1 MLICCFIVLWKPWYC
16 SWHKQSGSWDV
27 LYSTD
32 CPVWICWIYET
43 KFEHTAL
50 SRELCDNMTIRPLR
64 RLLYLWSGR
73 LWWGP
78 GELVLQ
84 VSLYVE
90 VFGSAGHWY
99 QQIRRTLVSSVQ
111 SSAGTNSHRTCPT
124 TPEHTKHTTEAL
136 LWVHIHNSG
145 SSAVNGCRQNESPNS
160 W

>member
-1 MLICCFIVLWKPWYC
+1 MLICCFIVLWKPWYVPDTNNQAVEMC
-16 SWHKQSGSWDV
+16 CIVQIALCEYAEYMRLNLNILLYLESFVITWQS
-27 LYSTD
+27 
-32 CPVWICWIYET
+32 
-43 KFEHTAL
+43 
-50 SRELCDNMTIRPLR
+50 RPLH

-78 GELVLQ
+78 GGTCPSSE
-84 VSLYVE
+84 SLCRS
-90 VFGSAGHWY
+90 FWLRRSLISADSANA
-99 QQIRRTLVSSVQ
+99 VSSVQ